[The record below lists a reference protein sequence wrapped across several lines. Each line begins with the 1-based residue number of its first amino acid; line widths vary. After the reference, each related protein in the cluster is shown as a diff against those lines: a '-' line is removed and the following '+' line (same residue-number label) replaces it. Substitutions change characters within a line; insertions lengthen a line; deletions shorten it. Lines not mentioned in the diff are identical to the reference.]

1 MSTLGHKWIM
11 GVMVGMALGLAP
23 VGTGLAGPDDEQEV
37 AVFINQVL
45 KPYTLLKKITT
56 EVYVLDARSE
66 EEAELEAFRQ
76 LRAKAK
82 ALDADGLIEVKRYIV
97 KDSVAVRPETS
108 VTDSLL
114 RDDID
119 ATAEPLDEL
128 TLDNYERE
136 QGTLSKAPIEQTFDR
151 SRLSGKLVRFTGK
164 AIKFD

>member
-11 GVMVGMALGLAP
+11 GAMIGIALGIVP
-23 VGTGLAGPDDEQEV
+23 VGAGLAGPDDEQEV

-45 KPYTLLKKITT
+45 KPYSLLKKITAET
-56 EVYVLDARSE
+56 YVLDAKSE

-82 ALDADGLIEVKRYIV
+82 ALGADGLIEVKRYIV
-97 KDSVAVRPETS
+97 KDNLAVRPETS
-108 VTDSLL
+108 ATDSLL

-128 TLDNYERE
+128 TLDSYERG
-136 QGTLSKAPIEQTFDR
+136 QGTLSKALIEQTFDR
-151 SRLSGKLVRFTGK
+151 SKLSGKLVRFTGK